1 MEDEYKNAT
10 IFYKSYPATSSS
22 NNGMTFNVQT
32 PGPHCAMDQKLYV
45 HLAGTFTLNY
55 ASVTNN
61 DAGKD
66 ELYKMLVA
74 FRSMPLASITD
85 SASVDMNNLKF
96 SSSNVA
102 GIKPAMQYL
111 PKLFNVGE
119 YGQPDNS
126 NNYYGEIYSQF
137 SQLSNIVS
145 LVKNAATN
153 GIFST
158 NTQTAQ
164 GNYVEKGRSGI
175 NLLGFRVSNTPL
187 PFVGKTITAD
197 YNFDFC
203 EVVPCYP
210 FNHNGERKLA
220 GIDRMQISLAFN
232 RVINMLCTPYPAGIE
247 NFNFT
252 KSELMAKYYIPKNMQ
267 IESPFTYSCPD
278 IKYFR
283 HPFSALAGPVIAA
296 AAPVAGTVGPITY
309 SYQTSTVNLGMF
321 NTPPEKI
328 IIWVMPE
335 QGEIDR
341 AQIIFPIDSIRINF
355 ADRTNLFGE
364 CSDIELFKMSTD
376 SGLSKCNYSKFS
388 GEPTYN
394 GFPGA
399 NLSEVANGQPAY
411 PISYNNAAPLVI
423 AIRDFLGDVIK
434 PEMTQYAISFT
445 VTYHNNCGAIINNT
459 FPTYDAPAVYV
470 NTALIFDRSL
480 ILQRGTAQFKNE

>member
-1 MEDEYKNAT
+1 
-10 IFYKSYPATSSS
+10 
-22 NNGMTFNVQT
+22 
-32 PGPHCAMDQKLYV
+32 MDQKLYV
-45 HLAGTFTLNY
+45 HIAGTFSLNY
-55 ASVTNN
+55 GYLPNS
-61 DAGKD
+61 DAGRAS
-66 ELYKMLVA
+66 LFNLLVA

-85 SASVDMNNLKF
+85 TVNIDMNNLKF
-96 SSSNVA
+96 SSSSVA
-102 GIKPAMQYL
+102 GIKPVMQYL

-119 YGQPDNS
+119 YGQPDNT
-126 NNYYGEIYSQF
+126 NNYRGEVY
-137 SQLSNIVS
+137 VGS
-145 LVKNAATN
+145 LVAPSIALNNKFASTN
-153 GIFST
+153 GIFSV

-164 GNYVEKGRSGI
+164 GNYVEKGRAGI
-175 NLLGFRVSNTPL
+175 NLLGFRIL
-187 PFVGKTITAD
+187 PTLPAPTTIAD
-197 YNFDFC
+197 YSFDFC

-220 GIDRMQISLAFN
+220 GIDRLQISLVFN
-232 RVINMLCTPYPAGIE
+232 RMVNMLCTPSVADLE

-252 KSELMAKYYIPKNMQ
+252 KSELMAKYYIPKNMY
-267 IESPFTYSCPD
+267 IERPFTYSCPE

-283 HPFSALAGPVIAA
+283 HPFGALAGPVIAA

-335 QGEIDR
+335 QGEINR
-341 AQIIFPIDSIRINF
+341 AQIIFPIDSIRVNF
-355 ADRTNLFGE
+355 VDRTNLFGE

-394 GFPGA
+394 GFPA
-399 NLSEVANGQPAY
+399 ADLTQLVNGQPAY
-411 PISYNNAAPLVI
+411 PISYNNATPLVI
-423 AIRDFLGDVIK
+423 ATRDFLGDLIK
-434 PEMTQYAISFT
+434 PEITQYAISFT
-445 VTYHNNCGAIINNT
+445 VTYHNNCGSIINNT

-470 NTALIFDRSL
+470 NTALVFDRSL

>member
-1 MEDEYKNAT
+1 
-10 IFYKSYPATSSS
+10 
-22 NNGMTFNVQT
+22 MTFNVQT

-55 ASVTNN
+55 GTIANT

-85 SASVDMNNLKF
+85 SVSVDMNNLKF

-126 NNYYGEIYSQF
+126 NNYYGDIFLNFNQTTNKSF
-137 SQLSNIVS
+137 I
-145 LVKNAATN
+145 VKNASTN

-164 GNYVEKGRSGI
+164 GNYTEKGRADI
-175 NLLGFRVSNTPL
+175 NLLGFRLATVTPNRR
-187 PFVGKTITAD
+187 VRAD
-197 YNFDFC
+197 YSFDFC

-220 GIDRMQISLAFN
+220 GIDRMQISLVFN
-232 RVINMLCTPYPAGIE
+232 QILNMLCTPYRNTTIDT
-247 NFNFT
+247 FNFT

-267 IESPFTYSCPD
+267 IERPFTYSCPD

-283 HPFSALAGPVIAA
+283 HPFGALAGPVIAA
-296 AAPVAGTVGPITY
+296 NAPSVETVSPITY

-335 QGEIDR
+335 QGAINQ
-341 AQIIFPIDSIRINF
+341 AQFIFPIDSIRVNF

-388 GEPTYN
+388 GKPTYN
-394 GFPGA
+394 GYPGLAIATTTRGFPA
-399 NLSEVANGQPAY
+399 H

-423 AIRDFLGDVIK
+423 AVRDFLGDIIK

-445 VTYHNNCGAIINNT
+445 VTYHNNCGAIIDNT

>member
-1 MEDEYKNAT
+1 
-10 IFYKSYPATSSS
+10 
-22 NNGMTFNVQT
+22 MTNT
-32 PGPHCAMDQKLYV
+32 EADR
-45 HLAGTFTLNY
+45 
-55 ASVTNN
+55 TN
-61 DAGKD
+61 
-66 ELYKMLVA
+66 LYKMITA

-85 SASVDMNNLKF
+85 IVNVDMNNLKF

-126 NNYYGEIYSQF
+126 NNYLGEIF
-137 SQLSNIVS
+137 SRFSVDTNIRS
-145 LVKNAATN
+145 IVKNASTN
-153 GIFST
+153 GVFSV
-158 NTQTAQ
+158 NTQSSQ
-164 GNYVEKGRSGI
+164 GNYVEKGRAGI
-175 NLLGFRVSNTPL
+175 SLLGFRNTTTPPPIVTGFL
-187 PFVGKTITAD
+187 FAD
-197 YNFDFC
+197 YSFDFC
-203 EVVPCYP
+203 EVIPCYP

-220 GIDRMQISLAFN
+220 GIDRMQISLVFN
-232 RVINMLCTPYPAGIE
+232 QILNMLCTPYPADLE

-267 IESPFTYSCPD
+267 IDRPFTYSCPD

-283 HPFSALAGPVIAA
+283 HPFGALAGPVIAA
-296 AAPVAGTVGPITY
+296 ATPIANTIEPITY

-335 QGEIDR
+335 QGAIDQ
-341 AQIIFPIDSIRINF
+341 AQIIFPIDSIRVNF

-388 GEPTYN
+388 GEPMYN
-394 GFPGA
+394 GFPA
-399 NLSEVANGQPAY
+399 VDPAQILNGQPAY

-423 AIRDFLGDVIK
+423 AVRDFLGDLIK

-459 FPTYDAPAVYV
+459 FPTYNAPAVYV

>member
-10 IFYKSYPATSSS
+10 IFYKSYPATSLS
-22 NNGMTFNVQT
+22 NGGMSFSVQT

-55 ASVTNN
+55 GTIANTAN
-61 DAGKD
+61 GKKN
-66 ELYKMLVA
+66 LYAMIAA

-85 SASVDMNNLKF
+85 TVNVDMNNLKF

-126 NNYYGEIYSQF
+126 NNYFGEIYSDF
-137 SQLSNIVS
+137 SSAVNGSSII
-145 LVKNAATN
+145 KNASTN
-153 GIFST
+153 GIFSV
-158 NTQTAQ
+158 NTQSVQ

-175 NLLGFRVSNTPL
+175 NLLGYRVSNDVPN
-187 PFVGKTITAD
+187 KRIRAD
-197 YNFDFC
+197 YSFDFC

-210 FNHNGERKLA
+210 FNHNGERKFA
-220 GIDRMQISLAFN
+220 GIDRMQISFVFN
-232 RVINMLCTPYPAGIE
+232 NVINMLCTPYRAALE

-267 IESPFTYSCPD
+267 IERPFTYACPD

-283 HPFSALAGPVIAA
+283 HPFGALAGPVIAA
-296 AAPVAGTVGPITY
+296 AAPVASTVGPITY

-335 QGEIDR
+335 QGEINR
-341 AQIIFPIDSIRINF
+341 AQIIFPIDSIRLNF
-355 ADRTNLFGE
+355 VDRTNLFGE

-394 GFPGA
+394 GAQVLDLDITADGHPK
-399 NLSEVANGQPAY
+399 L

-423 AIRDFLGDVIK
+423 AVRDFLGDLIK

-459 FPTYDAPAVYV
+459 FPTYNAPAVYV
-470 NTALIFDRSL
+470 NTALVFDRSL